1 MPYVVRDGDGNV
13 RAVFDTPVD
22 GSEEVADDDEGLL
35 EFINA
40 NSQSGMVLD
49 EWVQSDLSLARVVED
64 LVDIL
69 IDKGVFMFN
78 ELPSGAQKKLN
89 QRRGRRKEMDLM
101 ESLFGEMALPED
113 EEGSGGDSVDVP
125 DGDGSGNS
133 IL

>member
-1 MPYVVRDGDGNV
+1 MPYVVRDGEGNV

-22 GSEEVADDDEGLL
+22 GAEEVAPDDPALA
-35 EFINA
+35 EFVGKNA
-40 NSQSGMVLD
+40 QPGMVLD

-78 ELPSGAQKKLN
+78 ELPAGAQKKLN
-89 QRRGRRKEMDLM
+89 TRRGRRKEMDLM
-101 ESLFGEMALPED
+101 ESLFGDMALPEG
-113 EEGSGGDSVDVP
+113 EGDGIIPDSGDGGDS
-125 DGDGSGNS
+125 

>member
-1 MPYVVRDGDGNV
+1 MPYVVRDGEGNV

-22 GSEEVADDDEGLL
+22 GAEEVAPDDPGLA
-35 EFINA
+35 EFVNQNA
-40 NSQSGMVLD
+40 QTGMVLD

-89 QRRGRRKEMDLM
+89 TRRGRRKEMDLM
-101 ESLFGEMALPED
+101 ESLFGDMALPEG
-113 EEGSGGDSVDVP
+113 EESSSGGNNN
-125 DGDGSGNS
+125 GGGG
-133 IL
+133 IF

>member
-1 MPYVVRDGDGNV
+1 MPYVVRDGGGNV

-22 GSEEVADDDEGLL
+22 GAEEVAPDDPGLAD
-35 EFINA
+35 FVGKNA
-40 NSQSGMVLD
+40 QPGMVLD

-78 ELPSGAQKKLN
+78 ELPAGAQKKLN
-89 QRRGRRKEMDLM
+89 TRRGRRKEMDLM
-101 ESLFGEMALPED
+101 ESLFGDMALPEG
-113 EEGSGGDSVDVP
+113 EGGGDFLP
-125 DGDGSGNS
+125 DGGDDNS